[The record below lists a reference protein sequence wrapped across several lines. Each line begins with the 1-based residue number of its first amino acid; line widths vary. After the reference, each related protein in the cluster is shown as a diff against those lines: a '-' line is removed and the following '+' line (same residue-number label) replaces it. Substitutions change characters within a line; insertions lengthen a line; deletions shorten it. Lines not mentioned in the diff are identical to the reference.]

1 MEKNVLENL
10 NIEQRRAVTFKDGPC
25 LIIAGAG
32 TGKTTV
38 ITRRIAW
45 LIGQKLAK
53 PEEILAMTFT
63 DKASQE
69 MEERIDKL
77 LPYGYVELWI
87 STFHSFCQKIL
98 EEHALDIGLP
108 IDFKLLDE
116 TQQAFLVQQNF
127 AKFDIDYYRPL
138 GNPTKFISAL
148 IKHFS
153 RAKDELI
160 TPEDYLSYAES
171 LKLNNDSSMSGDAI
185 NQEAA
190 KVQEVAR
197 AYHTYQQLLLDNG
210 ALDFGDLINYSI
222 HLFKKRPQIL
232 KKYRKQ
238 FKYILVDEFQDT
250 NLAQYELL
258 KMLSWPK
265 DNIMVVFDDDQSI
278 YRFRGSSYNNVL
290 QFKKDYPKSKQIVLI
305 KNYRSFQNILDLSY
319 NFIQANNPAR
329 LEAQHKGIIK
339 KLQAERKGKAEIK
352 HFHVKTK
359 EDEASLV
366 VEKIIDLKKSNPEA
380 TWNDFAILVRA
391 NKYAEMFCQSLHFAS
406 IPYQFLAHRGLFS
419 KPIILDILAYLKL
432 LDNYRESSAIYRLF
446 SSPILNQKISHED
459 LSSFVYFANKKGW
472 SFYQAMKNVSFIPGL
487 SEKTIGEIIKF
498 LDMIERHT
506 ALAKNENITKIIY
519 AFLQESGYLSILSKK
534 KDGGQ
539 SVFWL
544 NQFFKKAKNFEEA
557 NFDKSLFN
565 FNKMIDL
572 MIDAGDTG
580 SMLPETDLGPE
591 AVKITTVHGA
601 KGLEFR
607 WVFVVN
613 LVERR
618 FPSINKR
625 EAIELPLELIKESIP
640 EGDVHLQEERRL
652 FYVALTRAK
661 DGLFL
666 TSAEDYGGKITKKLS
681 RFLKELNLEE
691 KHKSAG
697 LTMSLGSYVR
707 SNNKPSLH
715 NKKEKIYLPSK
726 FSFSQLSAFQKCP
739 LQYKFS
745 FILRLPRPGRP
756 VFSFGNTIHNT
767 LQIFVKQWLASKGA
781 MQTNLFKRKTDSIHG
796 KGDVLGLKDLLKI
809 YYKVW
814 NGDWYS
820 SEEQRKKY
828 KERGKKILKDFYE
841 DFIKSPPQVIGVEQ
855 SFVFKLGRYW
865 IKGKID
871 RIDVLDDGLEFI
883 DYKTGNPKKNGKLTA
898 EDKEQLLIYQLAS
911 QSLGYLFQKPV
922 KLLTYYYLQNGQKL
936 SFSATPEE
944 LAEMRE
950 KLIERIKQIEKS
962 DFAPKPSQLCKY
974 CDFYNICNYRM

>member
-1 MEKNVLENL
+1 MKKNVLENL
-10 NIEQRRAVTFKDGPC
+10 NTEQKQAVTFKNGPC

-45 LIGQKLAK
+45 LIEQKLAK
-53 PEEILAMTFT
+53 PEEILALTFT

-69 MEERIDKL
+69 MEERVDRL

-87 STFHSFCQKIL
+87 STFHSFCQRIL

-127 AKFDIDYYRPL
+127 NKFNLDYYRPL

-148 IKHFS
+148 MKHFS

-160 TPEDYLSYAES
+160 TPVDYLSYAEN
-171 LKLNNDSSMSGDAI
+171 LKLNNDSSMSGEAL

-190 KVQEVAR
+190 RAQEVSQ
-197 AYHTYQQLLLDNG
+197 AYHTYQQLLLDNN
-210 ALDFGDLINYSI
+210 ALDFGDLINYTI
-222 HLFKKRPQIL
+222 QLFKNRPQIL
-232 KKYRKQ
+232 EKYRKQ

-250 NLAQYELL
+250 NWAQYELL
-258 KMLSWPK
+258 KMLLEPK
-265 DNIMVVFDDDQSI
+265 NNITVVFDDDQSV

-329 LEAQHKGIIK
+329 LEAQYKGIIK
-339 KLQAERKGKAEIK
+339 KLEAERKGKAEIR
-352 HFHVKTK
+352 HFHAKTK
-359 EDEASLV
+359 EDETSLV
-366 VEKIIDLKKSNPEA
+366 IKKIIDLKKENSDS

-391 NKYAEMFCQSLHFAS
+391 NKHAEMFCQALHFAN

-419 KPIILDILAYLKL
+419 KPVILDILAYLRL
-432 LDNYRESSAIYRLF
+432 LDNYRESTSIYRLF
-446 SSPILNQKISHED
+446 SSPIFNQKISHED
-459 LSSFVYFANKKGW
+459 LSNFIYFANKKSW
-472 SFYQAMKNVSFIPGL
+472 SFYQAMKNASIIPGL
-487 SEKTIGEIIKF
+487 SEKTIGEIVKF
-498 LDMIERHT
+498 LNMIEKHT
-506 ALAKNENITKIIY
+506 ELAKNENITKIIY
-519 AFLQESGYLSILSKK
+519 AFLQESGYLNILSKK
-534 KDGGQ
+534 KDGQQ
-539 SVFWL
+539 SIFWL
-544 NQFFKKAKNFEEA
+544 NQFFKKAESFEEA
-557 NFDKSLFN
+557 NFDKSLPN

-572 MIDAGDTG
+572 MIDTGDTG
-580 SMLPETDLGPE
+580 SMSSETDSGPE
-591 AVKITTVHGA
+591 AVKITTVHSA

-613 LVERR
+613 LVDRR
-618 FPSINKR
+618 FPSIHRR

-681 RFLKELNLEE
+681 RFLEELKLEE
-691 KHKSAG
+691 KQKFTG
-697 LTMSLGSYVR
+697 LTSLGHYMRNEKTLLVDE
-707 SNNKPSLH
+707 
-715 NKKEKIYLPSK
+715 KEKIYLPSK

-745 FILRLPRPGRP
+745 FILRLPRQGKPA
-756 VFSFGNTIHNT
+756 FSFGNTIHNT
-767 LQIFVKQWLASKGA
+767 LQIFVKQWLAGKGA
-781 MQTNLFKRKTDSIHG
+781 VQTNLFIEKKDKPEKKNT
-796 KGDVLGLKDLLKI
+796 LELKDLLKI
-809 YYKVW
+809 YQKSW
-814 NGDWYS
+814 NEDWYD
-820 SEEQRKKY
+820 SEEQRKEY
-828 KERGKKILKDFYE
+828 KDKGKRILKDFYE
-841 DFIKSPPQVIGVEQ
+841 DFIKNPPQVIGVEQ
-855 SFVFKLGRYW
+855 NFVFKLGEYW

-871 RIDVLDDGLEFI
+871 RVDVVKGGLELI
-883 DYKTGNPKKNGKLTA
+883 DYKTGNPKSKLTA

-911 QSLGYLFQKPV
+911 QSLNSLFQKPV
-922 KLLTYYYLQNGQKL
+922 NLLTYYYLESGEKVF
-936 SFSATPEE
+936 FSAQPEE
-944 LAEMRE
+944 LEKMRE
-950 KLIERIKQIEKS
+950 KLTERIKQIEKS
-962 DFAPKPSQLCKY
+962 DFSPNPSQLCKY
-974 CDFYNICNYRM
+974 CDFYNICDYRI